1 MKLQHI
7 ELNQLKLSKNNV
19 RRHGGKDVADLVAS
33 IRSLGVI
40 QPLLVRPNCEGFEVV
55 AGQRRLRACQ
65 AIAEEAGH
73 FDPVPCAVLETDDDA
88 KVIEA
93 SLAENVARLPMDEVD
108 QYRAFAAL
116 KAKGR
121 TIEEIA
127 SGFGVTEL
135 LVRKRLAIAS
145 LIPPILTAYRKDE
158 IDAATLRV
166 LTMATR
172 AQQKEWL
179 KLLRDPD
186 GYAPRGSRLKAWL
199 FGGDEIPVV
208 NALFPVEDY
217 PGSIVSDLFGDERYF
232 DDANAFWKLQLEAV
246 IHRQAAYLEAGWSD
260 VIILQTGEHFFTWD
274 KVKRPKKRGGKV
286 YISCAHNG
294 EVEFHEGWLEEKEAA
309 RLAKADAGADDDDK
323 PVATERP
330 ELTKTAIRYVELH
343 RHNAVRAELLKIP
356 QVAFRLMAASIIAT
370 GGLWHVDAEG
380 QSAGRNEAIADSVAA
395 SKAQAAIEAERRAVR
410 ELLGIEDADG
420 SLIRPLWEAPDR
432 SALFARLLAL
442 TDDEVL
448 RVLTFVMAETLEA
461 GTPEV
466 EALGAHLDVD
476 MATWWSPDDAFFDLL
491 RDKAAINSMV
501 AEVAGV
507 KVAAA
512 NLMAPAKVQ
521 KGIVRDCL
529 DGTNGRAKVDAWLP
543 RYMRFPMEGY
553 TKRKGLPAI
562 EQWKAIRKLFDRRA

>member
-7 ELNQLKLSKNNV
+7 NLDQLKLSKDNV
-19 RRHGGKDVADLVAS
+19 RRHGGKEVADLVAS

-65 AIAEEAGH
+65 AIAEETGH
-73 FDPVPCAVLETDDDA
+73 FDPVPCAVLDTDDDA
-88 KVIEA
+88 VVIEA
-93 SLAENVARLPMDEVD
+93 SLAENVSRLPMDEVD

-145 LIPPILTAYRKDE
+145 LIPPILTAYRKNE
-158 IDAATLRV
+158 IDVATLRV

-179 KLLRDPD
+179 KLLHDPD

-199 FGGDEIPVV
+199 FGGDEVPVA

-217 PGSIVSDLFGDERYF
+217 PGSIVSDLFGNERYF

-260 VIILQTGEHFFTWD
+260 VVIMQTGEHFFRYD

-286 YISCAHNG
+286 YISCAHDG
-294 EVEFHEGWLEEKEAA
+294 EVAFHEGWLDEKEAA
-309 RLAKADAGADDDDK
+309 RLDRADVKYGDDK

-330 ELTKTAIRYVELH
+330 ELTKPAIRYTELH
-343 RHNAVRAELLKIP
+343 RHNAVRTELLNVP
-356 QVAFRLMAASIIAT
+356 QVALRLMAASIVST

-380 QSAGRNEAIADSVAA
+380 QNTNRNEAIASSVAG
-395 SKAQAAIEAERRAVR
+395 SKAQAVLDAERKAVR
-410 ELLGIEDADG
+410 ELLAIEDTDG
-420 SLIRPLWEAPDR
+420 SLIRPVWDAPDR

-448 RVLTFVMAETLEA
+448 RVLAFVMAETLEA

-466 EALGAHLDVD
+466 EALGCHIDVD
-476 MATWWSPDDAFFDLL
+476 MASWWNPDDAFFDLL
-491 RDKAAINSMV
+491 RDKAAINAML
-501 AEVAGV
+501 AEVAGQ

-512 NLMAPAKVQ
+512 NLMATAKVQ
-521 KGIVRDCL
+521 KAIIRDCL
-529 DGTNGRAKVDAWLP
+529 DGTNGRAKVSAWLP

-553 TKRKGLPAI
+553 TRRKGLPAI
-562 EQWKAIRKLFDRRA
+562 EHWKAIRKLFDRKA